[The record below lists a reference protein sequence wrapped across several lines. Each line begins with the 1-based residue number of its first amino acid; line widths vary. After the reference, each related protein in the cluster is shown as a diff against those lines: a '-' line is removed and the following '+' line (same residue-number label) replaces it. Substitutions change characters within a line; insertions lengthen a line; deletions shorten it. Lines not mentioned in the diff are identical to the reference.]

1 MEAEPWIAR
10 DGRPL
15 PERLTDWD
23 PATPVEA
30 FRAVTISFDALI
42 EECQLSTDAVLALTS
57 EVRSDRTTLR
67 VVGEPVVVSKSA
79 ESQVRSSVAAVGAA
93 LGGRIRLTT
102 RLTVVSNPSASPLA
116 AVRPGSE
123 LWASPDYRCALE
135 GDAARFPTSAVAFS
149 NVASLANDAGWSLDW
164 NPDSLDEAV
173 LASLRLLVNSD
184 NERIRGAIVT
194 GSNASDAE
202 VIRSIITFDV
212 ARTLITSA
220 LSREEFLERYES
232 YPEGS
237 VGRAIAELIQLRWQ
251 ESPAALAQKLAL
263 NAAAFE
269 AEIQARFP
277 PVEDQA

>member
-1 MEAEPWIAR
+1 
-10 DGRPL
+10 
-15 PERLTDWD
+15 
-23 PATPVEA
+23 
-30 FRAVTISFDALI
+30 
-42 EECQLSTDAVLALTS
+42 
-57 EVRSDRTTLR
+57 
-67 VVGEPVVVSKSA
+67 
-79 ESQVRSSVAAVGAA
+79 
-93 LGGRIRLTT
+93 
-102 RLTVVSNPSASPLA
+102 
-116 AVRPGSE
+116 
-123 LWASPDYRCALE
+123 
-135 GDAARFPTSAVAFS
+135 
-149 NVASLANDAGWSLDW
+149 
-164 NPDSLDEAV
+164 
-173 LASLRLLVNSD
+173 VNSD